1 MIPQRFPLLWCRQ
14 PVNKSEQKKQPRVI
28 TAGGDTT
35 SCFYFGYTTFMLISS
50 TSNPKIIRLQKLL
63 RSKKN
68 RQAENF
74 FVAEGVRLLEE
85 AVKWN
90 TPPLELYWGESIS
103 DRGKK
108 VVETLSL
115 NAESAFSIT
124 DELVAKISDTETSQ
138 GIFGIFSIP
147 QSIPGEAQFL
157 LIADQIR
164 DPGNLGTLM
173 RSAKAMGVDAVITT
187 PGTVDAYS
195 PKVVRAGMGVHFA
208 IPTVSMSWEEI
219 VKKFQSG
226 SMTFCNTVVEGGISI
241 VSAPLSFPLALV
253 IGGEAEGVSENALD
267 RADLNVTIPM
277 GGNTESLNAGVAG
290 SIALYE
296 VMRRKLS
303 G

>member
-1 MIPQRFPLLWCRQ
+1 
-14 PVNKSEQKKQPRVI
+14 
-28 TAGGDTT
+28 
-35 SCFYFGYTTFMLISS
+35 MLISS

-63 RSKKN
+63 RSKKH
-68 RQAENF
+68 RQAENV

-103 DRGKK
+103 DRGKE
-108 VVETLSL
+108 VVETLSM

-124 DELVAKISDTETSQ
+124 DELVAKISDTGKSQ
-138 GIFGIFSIP
+138 GIFWVFSIP
-147 QSIPGEAQFL
+147 QSIPGQAQFL
-157 LIADQIR
+157 LIADLIR

-208 IPTVSMSWEEI
+208 IPTVGTSWEEI
-219 VKKFQSG
+219 VKKFPSG
-226 SMTFCNTVVEGGISI
+226 SMTFCNTVVEGGMSI

-253 IGGEAEGVSENALD
+253 IGGEADGVSVNALD

-277 GGNTESLNAGVAG
+277 VGNTESLNAGVAG